1 MWYIWCITTFY
12 VTSPRVLV
20 VYMMYY
26 IVLCYIPQGT
36 VGVYGVLHR
45 SMLHPP
51 GYWRCIWCSTLF
63 YVTSPRVL
71 VMYYIVLCYIPKGT
85 GGIYGV
91 LHRSMLHP
99 SGYWWYICCITTFYV
114 TSPNVLVVYYMY
126 YNILCYIPQGTAG
139 IYGVL
144 HRSILHT
151 SGYWWYM
158 WCITTFFVA
167 SPRVLVVYNVYYNIL
182 YYISQGTGGIYGV
195 LQRFMLH
202 PPGYWWCIWC
212 TTSFYVTSPRVLL
225 VYMAYYIVP
234 CYIPQGTFYIFKYKT
249 PKV

>member
-1 MWYIWCITTFY
+1 
-12 VTSPRVLV
+12 
-20 VYMMYY
+20 MMYY

-99 SGYWWYICCITTFYV
+99 SGYWWYIWCITTFYV
-114 TSPNVLVVYYMY
+114 TSLRVLVEYYVY
-126 YNILCYIPQGTAG
+126 YNILCYISQGTG
-139 IYGVL
+139 DVYGVL
-144 HRSILHT
+144 HRT
-151 SGYWWYM
+151 
-158 WCITTFFVA
+158 
-167 SPRVLVVYNVYYNIL
+167 
-182 YYISQGTGGIYGV
+182 
-195 LQRFMLH
+195 MLH
-202 PPGYWWCIWC
+202 PLGYWWCIWC
-212 TTSFYVTSPRVLL
+212 TTSFHVTYPRVLV
-225 VYMAYYIVP
+225 VYMVYYIVI
-234 CYIPQGTFYIFKYKT
+234 CYIPQGTGGVYCVIHRTILHPQGTGCVYGVIRRSMVHT
-249 PKV
+249 PGYL